1 VKKWDFFDDNLASGN
16 EKKGSGNGE
25 MGSGNGEM
33 GSGNGEM
40 GSGKIL
46 LPSGNN
52 GIKVF
57 GYNLRSNASIKT
69 LLFDKNF
76 ANSFVLED
84 KL

>member
-1 VKKWDFFDDNLASGN
+1 MA
-16 EKKGSGNGE
+16 SGNGE
-25 MGSGNGEM
+25 K
-33 GSGNGEM
+33 

-46 LPSGNN
+46 IPSGNN

-57 GYNLRSNASIKT
+57 GYNLRSNASNKT

-84 KL
+84 EL

>member
-1 VKKWDFFDDNLASGN
+1 MGFFVQKNGIFLVEKWDFFDDNLASGN

-25 MGSGNGEM
+25 MGSG
-33 GSGNGEM
+33 
-40 GSGKIL
+40 KIL

-57 GYNLRSNASIKT
+57 EYNLRSNASIKT

>member
-1 VKKWDFFDDNLASGN
+1 MA
-16 EKKGSGNGE
+16 
-25 MGSGNGEM
+25 
-33 GSGNGEM
+33 SGNGEM

-57 GYNLRSNASIKT
+57 GYNLRSNASNKT

-84 KL
+84 EL

>member
-1 VKKWDFFDDNLASGN
+1 MKKWDFFDDNLASG
-16 EKKGSGNGE
+16 KIY
-25 MGSGNGEM
+25 MA
-33 GSGNGEM
+33 SGNGEM

-57 GYNLRSNASIKT
+57 EYNLRSNASIKT

-84 KL
+84 EL